1 MEPDAE
7 DLPPTVNPVP
17 FLVALAAFAVVAVL
31 AFVFLR
37 ADDDLTTVR
46 PDRVEALDVATDDF
60 VEAVARDRPGCERL
74 ERAQVDLDR
83 ETIFVELV
91 VTADEGCVEA
101 PEQDLVAT
109 LELPEPIDGRRV
121 VPGLGRFRLPCD
133 ADGHCR
139 PER

>member
-7 DLPPTVNPVP
+7 DLPPSVNPLP
-17 FLVALAAFAVVAVL
+17 FLLALGAFAVVAVL
-31 AFVFLR
+31 AFVYLR

-46 PDRVEALDVATDDF
+46 PDRVEALDAGTDDL

-83 ETIFVELV
+83 DTIFVELV
-91 VTADEGCVEA
+91 VTDIEGCADA
-101 PEQDLVAT
+101 PDRDMVAT

-133 ADGHCR
+133 TDGRCR
-139 PER
+139 PDR